1 MLRIDNIEKSVALSD
16 IQEEMK
22 NFYLKQSKKFSPDID
37 LENSEQAAMFL
48 SDNMVRWNLKLIENF
63 RAKVTKYDEYSF
75 EIE

>member
-1 MLRIDNIEKSVALSD
+1 
-16 IQEEMK
+16 MK

-48 SDNMVRWNLKLIENF
+48 SDNMVRWNLKLIENI
-63 RAKVTKYDEYSF
+63 RANVTKYDEYSF